1 MGLTQNHGWHLS
13 LKCTWKRRCLR
24 DVKGTA
30 HGVFY
35 QGPQKGEGQG
45 GGDEL
50 LRWSTQK
57 PLDRVRGPC
66 AVQNICIFCNSVP
79 NLSGGTK
86 EKHTAHVP
94 AQVTTGACL
103 FRSGTYRAQRDKVHV
118 ICFPEKG
125 SPGLEEIYKKRL
137 QLQGPGMCLPWG
149 HAFPVPG
156 PPSCWGTLVPGI
168 SMEAGPSERLTERCL
183 GAIVSW

>member
-1 MGLTQNHGWHLS
+1 MGCFIRAHRKVRDREEVS
-13 LKCTWKRRCLR
+13 LLLR
-24 DVKGTA
+24 
-30 HGVFY
+30 
-35 QGPQKGEGQG
+35 
-45 GGDEL
+45 DEL

-57 PLDRVRGPC
+57 PLDRIRGPR

-149 HAFPVPG
+149 HAFPMPR

-168 SMEAGPSERLTERCL
+168 STEAGPSERLTERCL
-183 GAIVSW
+183 GAIVSWRVPTLI